1 MEIFINYIFFEYFYP
16 ILTELLGKNIFSI
29 SILVSIFLF
38 LVNQGKKASYWLL
51 YLQERFQEKFMN
63 NQLTIKVLNPNDP
76 KADPNP
82 YVEVLGP
89 YDDPYLIEDMVK
101 IVAKDSHGNDISDR
115 VVYDSSAVDFTK
127 SGDYPVEVS
136 VMDNNFNMATATFT
150 VHMLDEQ
157 EVRDVE
163 AGRPLE
169 RETDQEK
176 AAKEEKRAEILDWA
190 FYIAIIVMFI
200 GFVVFTF
207 MDAF

>member
-1 MEIFINYIFFEYFYP
+1 
-16 ILTELLGKNIFSI
+16 
-29 SILVSIFLF
+29 
-38 LVNQGKKASYWLL
+38 
-51 YLQERFQEKFMN
+51 
-63 NQLTIKVLNPNDP
+63 
-76 KADPNP
+76 
-82 YVEVLGP
+82 
-89 YDDPYLIEDMVK
+89 MVK

-136 VMDNNFNMATATFT
+136 VMDDNFNMATATFT